1 MYKVVEGQVPAI
13 NIREYL
19 TPQGIRRSVRAKSYK
34 DYISDNIVEKSVC
47 NNQKCYKPVYV
58 KTENYKN
65 SFFIRT
71 VLDWNKLS
79 DSQVCSSTVQQFK
92 NSIKLCD

>member
-34 DYISDNIVEKSVC
+34 DHILSDNIVEKSVC
-47 NNQKCYKPVYV
+47 YNTSPDDVISILSRQ
-58 KTENYKN
+58 
-65 SFFIRT
+65 
-71 VLDWNKLS
+71 NKE
-79 DSQVCSSTVQQFK
+79 DH
-92 NSIKLCD
+92 